1 MTAIGLLS
9 VPAVIVLGVI
19 VALWYRFMERRS
31 ASEAAAPA
39 VSHALPDLESTPAS
53 TST

>member
-31 ASEAAAPA
+31 AGKATAQA
-39 VSHALPDLESTPAS
+39 VSDALPNLKSTPAN

>member
-9 VPAVIVLGVI
+9 LPAVIVLGVI

-31 ASEAAAPA
+31 AGEAVASA
-39 VSHALPDLESTPAS
+39 VSPALPNLEASRVS